1 MDNNTM
7 VIPKDF
13 EVQTIEKSWFDED
26 VITVIYFDENKWSA
40 REIEKWDEM
49 IYKFTDCPLMMLP
62 KSFSS
67 LQYFT
72 REQMILLKDI
82 VDCAINE
89 MNRNDNN

>member
-1 MDNNTM
+1 MNDNTM

-13 EVQTIEKSWFDED
+13 EEKTIEKSWFDED

-40 REIEKWDEM
+40 GEIEKWYDM
-49 IYKFTDCPLMMLP
+49 IYKFTDCPVMMLP

-72 REQMILLKDI
+72 HEQMLQLKDV
-82 VDCAINE
+82 VDYAVDE
-89 MNRNDNN
+89 MNRHKNN

>member
-1 MDNNTM
+1 MNDNTM

-13 EVQTIEKSWFDED
+13 EEKIIEKSWFDKD
-26 VITVIYFDENKWSA
+26 VITVIYFDEKKW
-40 REIEKWDEM
+40 RPEEIEKWHDM

-72 REQMILLKDI
+72 NEQMLLLKDI
-82 VDCAINE
+82 VDNAVNE

>member
-1 MDNNTM
+1 M
-7 VIPKDF
+7 
-13 EVQTIEKSWFDED
+13 
-26 VITVIYFDENKWSA
+26 ITVIYFDENKWSTG
-40 REIEKWDEM
+40 EIKKWGEM

-72 REQMILLKDI
+72 REQMISLKDI

-89 MNRNDNN
+89 MNRHKNN

>member
-1 MDNNTM
+1 M
-7 VIPKDF
+7 
-13 EVQTIEKSWFDED
+13 
-26 VITVIYFDENKWSA
+26 ITVIYFDENKWSA
-40 REIEKWDEM
+40 GEIEKWSEM

-82 VDCAINE
+82 VDCIINE

>member
-1 MDNNTM
+1 MNDNTM

-13 EVQTIEKSWFDED
+13 EVNTIEKSWFDED
-26 VITVIYFDENKWSA
+26 VITVIYFDEKKW
-40 REIEKWDEM
+40 RPEEIEKWHDM

-72 REQMILLKDI
+72 NEQMLLLKDI
-82 VDCAINE
+82 VDNAVNE

>member
-1 MDNNTM
+1 MNDNTM

-13 EVQTIEKSWFDED
+13 EGKTIEKSWFDKD
-26 VITVIYFDENKWSA
+26 VITVIYFDEKKWCPE
-40 REIEKWDEM
+40 EIEKWGEM

-67 LQYFT
+67 LKYLT
-72 REQMILLKDI
+72 REQMLSLKDV
-82 VDCAINE
+82 VDYVVNG

>member
-1 MDNNTM
+1 MNDNTM

-13 EVQTIEKSWFDED
+13 EVKTIEKSWFDDD
-26 VITVIYFDENKWSA
+26 VITVIYFYENKWSA
-40 REIEKWDEM
+40 GEIKKWGEM
-49 IYKFTDCPLMMLP
+49 IYEFTGCPVMMLP

-82 VDCAINE
+82 VDRAVNE
-89 MNRNDNN
+89 MNK

>member
-1 MDNNTM
+1 MNDNTM

-13 EVQTIEKSWFDED
+13 EVKTIEKSWFDED

-40 REIEKWDEM
+40 GEIEKWNEM

-62 KSFSS
+62 KSFSE
-67 LQYFT
+67 LQYLT

-82 VDCAINE
+82 VDCVINE